1 MHDSKVPI
9 LHVASCYPGMIWCR
23 DPPYNYRCDTTSN
36 LVQDRV
42 HNDYEDNCTCRWMQ
56 SQLAGSSATETAT
69 IAARRQD
76 REMQSESEGPSVT
89 DTLTIAARPQDHWI
103 QSRSEAPSVTETVA
117 IVARLQNRCELN
129 CAWGHGWCHARPYNY
144 RCDGS
149 GRLLRD
155 QGHNSCDT
163 SCWCGC
169 EESLREAALWDSVG
183 KVEL

>member
-1 MHDSKVPI
+1 MKNLIFILFALVAAENNSSNIHDSKVPI
-9 LHVASCYPGMIWCR
+9 LHVASCYPGMFWCR

-42 HNDYEDNCTCRWMQ
+42 HNVCEENCTCRWMQ
-56 SQLAGSSATETAT
+56 SQLAGPSATETAT
-69 IAARRQD
+69 IVARRQD
-76 REMQSESEGPSVT
+76 RGM
-89 DTLTIAARPQDHWI
+89 
-103 QSRSEAPSVTETVA
+103 QSRSEGPSVTETVA
-117 IVARLQNRCELN
+117 IVARPQDRCELN
-129 CAWGHGWCHARPYNY
+129 CAWGHGWCHSQPYSY

-155 QGHNSCDT
+155 KGHDSCDT

-169 EESLREAALWDSVG
+169 EESLREAALWDPVG